1 MNTEKDIVE
10 QNEPDRGNPL
20 TAELES
26 DDQNHYRE
34 ACVLALDFFKDSAR
48 IIKDYRGQREF
59 ALDCWLLAMGWHE
72 LSGVE
77 TQEELALRYK
87 KSNGDPMTK
96 ANVSKMV
103 KKFQSVGF
111 LNLPPAIGQRKLIS
125 CKNMSD
131 KRKQQ
136 LPKKS

>member
-1 MNTEKDIVE
+1 MNYEEEIYE
-10 QNEPDRGNPL
+10 HNEPDRGNPL
-20 TAELES
+20 TAELETEPNS
-26 DDQNHYRE
+26 YRE
-34 ACVLALDFFKDSAR
+34 AAICALDFFKDAAR
-48 IIKDYRGQREF
+48 IIRDYRGQREF
-59 ALDCWLLAMGWHE
+59 AFDCWLMAMGWHE
-72 LSGVE
+72 LTGVE

-103 KKFQSVGF
+103 KKFQSSGF
-111 LNLPPAIGQRKLIS
+111 LNLPPAIGQRKLSS

>member
-1 MNTEKDIVE
+1 MNTEEDIVE

-20 TAELES
+20 AAELEAEP
-26 DDQNHYRE
+26 NNYRE
-34 ACVLALDFFKDSAR
+34 AASRALDFFKDSAR
-48 IIKDYRGQREF
+48 IIKDYRGCREF
-59 ALDCWLLAMGWHE
+59 AFDCWLLAMGWHE
-72 LSGVE
+72 TAGVE

-87 KSNGDPMTK
+87 KSDGSPMTK

-111 LNLPPAIGQRKLIS
+111 LNLPPAIGQRKLTS
-125 CKNMSD
+125 CKNMSE

-136 LPKKS
+136 LPKKL